1 MRGRRIKGGW
11 SDPLMCALWRPGDN
25 MGLQKFRAD
34 YAGETQT
41 DGATPWYTRWMG
53 GPTLALIRNAP
64 TRWGART
71 VYLTGE
77 PDTFFSIPAA
87 TTVKGRTVRGFVTTD
102 IVSQGEL
109 LVFVPYTEAAEAMD
123 ALLACPCTAD

>member
-1 MRGRRIKGGW
+1 
-11 SDPLMCALWRPGDN
+11 

-34 YAGETQT
+34 FAGETQT

-53 GPTLALIRNAP
+53 GPSLALIRNCP

-87 TTVKGRTVRGFVTTD
+87 ITVKGFVVRGFVTTD
-102 IVSQGEL
+102 TVSQGAL
-109 LVFVPYTEAAEAMD
+109 LVFVPLTAEAAKLEAR
-123 ALLACPCTAD
+123 LAAREAEKAAAV